1 MREFLKGLELDSET
15 TDTIMAEYG
24 KNIQGLKEERDSLKE
39 QLKGFEN
46 SDSTIKSLT
55 SERDDYKSK
64 YEEELGK
71 RTSIENCIKVKEA
84 KIDDKFKDFV
94 ISEVSKLVD
103 EKTDFDAALKGFVEK
118 NPQYKVP
125 EKTRK
130 VNSSFSMVGN
140 SQSESSKNDVF
151 NNALLMAVGR
161 K

>member
-24 KNIQGLKEERDSLKE
+24 KNVQGLKEERDSLKE

-55 SERDDYKSK
+55 TERDDYKNK

-71 RTSIENCIKVKEA
+71 RTSLENGIKVKDA

-94 ISEVSKLVD
+94 ISEVNKNVND
-103 EKTDFDAALKGFVEK
+103 KTDFDTALKDFIEK
-118 NPQYKVP
+118 NPQYKVS
-125 EKTRK
+125 ENTRR
-130 VNSSFSMVGN
+130 VNSSFSVSGN
-140 SQSESSKNDVF
+140 NQTTTSNAF
-151 NNALLMAVGR
+151 NEALLKAVG
-161 K
+161 KK